1 MMDDNALSNN
11 AMKSLPS
18 LAVVRGFKYDEICVR
33 FVFCVKIKK
42 KRRCSEIWSWYVLAG
57 DREPDGDWKF
67 WGLVSK
73 NQTDFE
79 EFRLSELRL
88 IAESWNS
95 ELLLDTALEFTPLSQ
110 VLEEL
115 GFKWSNND
123 G

>member
-1 MMDDNALSNN
+1 MDDTALSNN
-11 AMKSLPS
+11 AIKSLPP
-18 LAVVRGFKYDEICVR
+18 LEIVKGFKYDEICVR
-33 FVFCVKIKK
+33 LCFSVKIKTK
-42 KRRCSEIWSWYVLAG
+42 HDASVLWSWYVLAG

-73 NQTDFE
+73 KQTDFE

-95 ELLLDTALEFTPLSQ
+95 ELVWDTGIEFTPLSQ
-110 VLEEL
+110 VIEKL